1 MTWKTFDFNTGTEL
15 NRSFLDRL
23 QLFLERKEA
32 QICHDTLHVMGGKD
46 ASLPSLLR
54 LSELLSLL
62 EARLQRQQLGPPS
75 KLWKELAENWNGILW
90 EYVEFLEG
98 AIEELF
104 AEASR
109 IDLQVWST
117 EIMEVFLAVKG
128 LLGRALDEVEGLV
141 GGLNRALLQLRDK
154 IDPKIWSVKRLFE
167 SSILDEEL
175 LKSIRQSRIS
185 LTNGSEKVIALY
197 DNLNEMK
204 EDVIASAVK
213 IGTLPIFSTLEPETQ
228 QNFLELYELLKCYEK
243 NRKLP
248 LLEEKDLLMSLR
260 KTTSKEQAFTIF
272 RDYYHAL
279 HRELF
284 HQSFDIKRN
293 AALYAAPDMIRERV
307 SQLKEIEGEVTLL
320 AATIDHYREFLLA
333 TDPNPYVRARLGFT
347 EWVLGPESKETKHLY
362 KFGYSLES
370 LNRLYGQLIESV
382 QKGPVPYQDEQIEK
396 ILHEMGAPLLSEKV
410 MVKHAENLITRF
422 EEINELGSFE
432 FSLIEKMGAWL
443 GKALR
448 FDWKHHVLQ
457 RYPEFHEIYAIHMG
471 LAGTVDDQLHLN
483 RLKKFRRLL
492 AELREW
498 ISQRE
503 TAKHTRDIDLDIN
516 DIRGYL
522 QEFLAH
528 VQRSLGAEGES
539 AVTRERMEKLFSRQ
553 LLEYRHLFGYFFH
566 QFNDENVDES
576 LIRSKCYF
584 VDQYFEAIDKKL
596 ADKMSV
602 A

>member
-1 MTWKTFDFNTGTEL
+1 
-15 NRSFLDRL
+15 
-23 QLFLERKEA
+23 
-32 QICHDTLHVMGGKD
+32 
-46 ASLPSLLR
+46 LR
-54 LSELLSLL
+54 LKELVPLL
-62 EARLQRQQLGPPS
+62 EGRLQRFNPEKEKTPAPKMWKSLADRWNTV
-75 KLWKELAENWNGILW
+75 LWR
-90 EYVEFLEG
+90 YVEFLEG

-104 AEASR
+104 VEASR

-128 LLGRALDEVEGLV
+128 VLESSLNEIEEVMS
-141 GGLNRALLQLRDK
+141 GLNRALVGLRERT
-154 IDPKIWSVKRLFE
+154 DPKTWSVKRLFE
-167 SSILDEEL
+167 SSILDEDL
-175 LKSIRQSRIS
+175 FKSVRQSRIS
-185 LTNGSEKVIALY
+185 LQNGSEKVITLY

-213 IGTLPIFSTLEPETQ
+213 IGTLPVFSNLDSETQ
-228 QNFLELYELLKCYEK
+228 QNFLELYELLKCFEK

-284 HQSFDIKRN
+284 HQSFDVKRN
-293 AALYAAPDMIRERV
+293 AAAYASREMIVERV
-307 SQLKEIEGEVTLL
+307 AQLKEIEGEVSVL
-320 AATIDHYREFLLA
+320 ASTIDHYREFLLA
-333 TDPNPYVRARLGFT
+333 TDPNPYVRARLGFS
-347 EWVLGPESKETKHLY
+347 EWVLGPESQETKHLY

-370 LNRLYGQLIESV
+370 LHRLYGQLIDSV
-382 QKGPVPYQDEQIEK
+382 QKGPRAGAEESADKEIDKV
-396 ILHEMGAPLLSEKV
+396 LHEMGAPLLSEKV
-410 MVKHAENLITRF
+410 MVKHAEDLITRF
-422 EEINELGSFE
+422 EEINELGSYD
-432 FSLIEKMGAWL
+432 FSLIEKMGGWL
-443 GKALR
+443 GRALR

-471 LAGTVDDQLHLN
+471 LAGAIDDQLHVN
-483 RLKKFRRLL
+483 RLKKFKRLL

-498 ISQRE
+498 ISQKE

-528 VQRSLGAEGES
+528 VQRSLGVEGES
-539 AVTRERMEKLFSRQ
+539 TVTRERMEKMFSRQ

-566 QFNDENVDES
+566 QFNNDNIDES

-584 VDQYFEAIDKKL
+584 VDQYFEAVDKKL
-596 ADKMSV
+596 SSKNMTSKPLT
-602 A
+602 